1 MTSIQPLA
9 GGFSVRHPTWDDLP
23 AALALTIIC
32 DNALGDAGDFSL
44 EELRNEWRVIDL
56 ERDAWLVFAP
66 DGTLVG
72 CGMLRLWAGVQH
84 VGDTC
89 VHPDYYGRGIGSL
102 LLRVAEER
110 ARERL
115 AEAPAGARVTIRQYV
130 TGAAVPAGQLFASL
144 GYARVRTYWRMG
156 IALSAPPAEPAW
168 PAGIGVRTFVRGQD
182 ERPTFTASDEA
193 FEDHFGH
200 VPGNFEDWVERWL
213 GGGDFD
219 PGLWFLAVEGETI
232 AGIVLCHATRE
243 AEGMVETLGVRRA
256 WRGRG
261 LGKALLL
268 HAFGAFHRRGKRAVR
283 LYVDSQ
289 NLTGATR
296 LYERAGMHVER
307 ELVDYEKELRPGIE
321 LARQSLA
328 S

>member
-32 DNALGDAGDFSL
+32 DNALGDAGDFPL

-115 AEAPAGARVTIRQYV
+115 EEAPAGARVTIRQYV

-156 IALSAPPAEPAW
+156 IELSAPPAKPAW
-168 PAGIGVRTFVRGQD
+168 PAGIGVFPFVAGPAGPARLSRCRGGLH
-182 ERPTFTASDEA
+182 ERLWDVAWEIS
-193 FEDHFGH
+193 
-200 VPGNFEDWVERWL
+200 RWAQPRVC
-213 GGGDFD
+213 GSGCG
-219 PGLWFLAVEGETI
+219 
-232 AGIVLCHATRE
+232 
-243 AEGMVETLGVRRA
+243 
-256 WRGRG
+256 
-261 LGKALLL
+261 
-268 HAFGAFHRRGKRAVR
+268 
-283 LYVDSQ
+283 S
-289 NLTGATR
+289 
-296 LYERAGMHVER
+296 
-307 ELVDYEKELRPGIE
+307 
-321 LARQSLA
+321 
-328 S
+328 